1 MAFSAMPPVPQ
12 VGLDSF
18 IAGFMLATK
27 QNVEI
32 LTGQYGDK
40 RFQAVLR
47 GQITVQNVT
56 TIYLQQLTAKGNG
69 ANISGTNVPLLSDY
83 VEALKSV
90 QLLANDVSSLRNTL
104 NALIT
109 QLKG

>member
-18 IAGFMLATK
+18 IASFMLATK

-32 LTGQYGDK
+32 LTGQFGDT
-40 RFQAVLR
+40 RFRPVYR
-47 GQITVQNVT
+47 GQVSVQSIINAQM
-56 TIYLQQLTAKGNG
+56 QQVTAKGAG
-69 ANISGTNVPLLSDY
+69 YNISGSNVPTLTDY
-83 VEALKSV
+83 IELIKSV
-90 QLLANDVSSLRNTL
+90 QLLANDVEVMRQTL

-109 QLKG
+109 QLKA